1 VLLLLLLPW
10 RVVPAAVGGGG
21 GGATTQQL
29 GRDLARSSTSWGGR
43 RYEEASGWEAEE
55 AVEGEEE
62 VVWTLSSE
70 DEWLLSLSSS
80 TFLDNSNIAGVE

>member
-1 VLLLLLLPW
+1 MAVA
-10 RVVPAAVGGGG
+10 AAVALGASAAAVALEGGAG

-70 DEWLLSLSSS
+70 DECLSSLSSS
-80 TFLDNSNIAGVE
+80 LSTSLSSS